1 MYRFIMN
8 KPIQFINRKKELEF
22 LENQIKKPASFVVIY
37 GRRRVGK
44 SELIK
49 QFIKN
54 KKAIYLLSTQE
65 VEKELIGSFSAEVA
79 GYFKDSALKVNP
91 FSQFKQ
97 LAEYLKEKDI
107 ADFILVI
114 DEFPYLVDAN
124 KAIPSILQKY
134 WDTHFSSAGIHIILC
149 GSSIGAMETE
159 VLGRKSPLY
168 GRRTGQWKVDPLPF
182 TEFVKFFP
190 DIEFEKLIEFYSIT
204 GGIPLYILEF
214 DGTKTVYENARTAIA
229 ARGSL
234 LYQETD
240 IILKEELR
248 EPKTYF
254 SILKEIS
261 AGKNTLNE
269 LSNALG
275 VERTALM
282 RYLNTLEE
290 LDLIGLI
297 KPITSEEKS
306 RNTNYILKDNY
317 FKFWFGFIYPFIKDL
332 DSFIF
337 DGFERNFKEN
347 FNTYVGKQF
356 EIVCAEAVKLT
367 NPINST
373 NIGKWWGAYRDTET
387 KDRNIA
393 EIDIISINEQTK
405 EILFVECKW
414 KEKVNARKILV
425 DLKEKAKFVQWN
437 NEKRIEHYTIFAKS
451 FKEKI
456 TEPDLVLFELE
467 DLEKIIKEGERA
479 QYQNPVISTIALDT
493 EPTD

>member
-1 MYRFIMN
+1 MN
-8 KPIQFINRKKELEF
+8 KIIQFINRKKELEF
-22 LENQIKKPASFVVIY
+22 LENQVKKPSSFVVLY

-49 QFIKN
+49 QFIK
-54 KKAIYLLSTQE
+54 KRKAIYLHSTQE
-65 VEKELIGSFSAEVA
+65 VEKELMGSFSVEIAE
-79 GYFKDSALKVNP
+79 YFKDSALKVNP
-91 FSQFKQ
+91 FSQFRQ
-97 LAEYLKEKDI
+97 IAEYLKEKDVS
-107 ADFILVI
+107 DLILVI

-134 WDTHFSSAGIHIILC
+134 WDAHFSSAGFHVILC

-168 GRRTGQWKVDPLPF
+168 GRRTGQWKGDPLPF
-182 TEFVKFFP
+182 AEYVKFFP
-190 DIEFEKLIEFYSIT
+190 KVEFEKLVEFYSIT

-214 DGTKTVYENARTAIA
+214 DGSKSVFENAKTAIA
-229 ARGSL
+229 TRGSL
-234 LYQETD
+234 LYQETG

-275 VERTALM
+275 VERTVLT

-297 KPITSEEKS
+297 KPITSEQKS
-306 RNTNYILKDNY
+306 RNTIYFLKDNY
-317 FKFWFGFIYPFIKDL
+317 FKFWFGFIYPFSKDL

-337 DGFERNFKEN
+337 NGFERNFKEN
-347 FNTYVGKQF
+347 FNSYIGKQF
-356 EIVCAEAVKLT
+356 EIVCMEAVKLT
-367 NPINST
+367 NPIYSSNV
-373 NIGKWWGAYRDTET
+373 GKWWGAYRDIET
-387 KDRNIA
+387 KNRKIA
-393 EIDIISINEQTK
+393 EIDIVSINEKTK

-414 KEKVNARKILV
+414 QEKVNAKKILA
-425 DLKEKAKFVQWN
+425 DLKEKAMFVQWN
-437 NEKRIEHYTIFAKS
+437 NEKRIEHYIIFAKS
-451 FKEKI
+451 FKQKI
-456 TEPDLVLFELE
+456 TEPGLTLLELKDIEKTLKDSESNE
-467 DLEKIIKEGERA
+467 DRTGH
-479 QYQNPVISTIALDT
+479 
-493 EPTD
+493 

>member
-1 MYRFIMN
+1 MN
-8 KPIQFINRKKELEF
+8 MTIQFINRKKELEF
-22 LENQIKKPASFVVIY
+22 LENQMKKPSSFVVLY

-65 VEKELIGSFSAEVA
+65 VEKGLIGSFSVDIAE
-79 GYFKDSALKVNP
+79 YFKDSALKVNP
-91 FSQFKQ
+91 FSQFRQ
-97 LAEYLKEKDI
+97 IAEYLTEKEVSELI
-107 ADFILVI
+107 FVI

-134 WDTHFSSAGIHIILC
+134 WDTHFSSAGFHMILC

-182 TEFVKFFP
+182 AEFVKFFP
-190 DIEFEKLIEFYSIT
+190 NSEFEKLIEFFSIT

-214 DGTKTVYENARTAIA
+214 DGSKTVYENARVAIA
-229 ARGSL
+229 TRGSL

-275 VERTALM
+275 VERTSLI

-290 LDLIGLI
+290 LDLIELI
-297 KPITSEEKS
+297 KPITAKEKS
-306 RNTNYILKDNY
+306 RNTIYFLKDNY
-317 FKFWFGFIYPFIKDL
+317 FKFWFGFIYPFLKDL

-347 FNTYVGKQF
+347 FNSYIGKQF
-356 EIVCAEAVKLT
+356 EIVCMEALKLT
-367 NPINST
+367 NPIKST
-373 NIGKWWGAYRDTET
+373 NVGKWWGAYRDMET
-387 KDRNIA
+387 KDRKIA
-393 EIDIISINEQTK
+393 EIDIVSINEQTK
-405 EILFVECKW
+405 EILFAECKW
-414 KEKVNARKILV
+414 QEKVNTKQILAS
-425 DLKEKAKFVQWN
+425 LKEKANFVQWN

-451 FKEKI
+451 FKQKI
-456 TEPDLVLFELE
+456 AEPDLTLFELK
-467 DLEKIIKEGERA
+467 DIEKIIKECG
-479 QYQNPVISTIALDT
+479 TK
-493 EPTD
+493 

>member
-1 MYRFIMN
+1 MN
-8 KPIQFINRKKELEF
+8 TTIQFINRKKELEF
-22 LENQIKKPASFVVIY
+22 LENQMKKPSSFAVLY

-65 VEKELIGSFSAEVA
+65 VEKELIGSFSVEIAE
-79 GYFKDSALKVNP
+79 YFKDSALKVNP
-91 FSQFKQ
+91 FSQFRQ
-97 LAEYLKEKDI
+97 IAEYLTEKDVSDLI
-107 ADFILVI
+107 FVI

-134 WDTHFSSAGIHIILC
+134 WDTRFLSAGFHMILC

-168 GRRTGQWKVDPLPF
+168 GRRTGQWKLDPLPF
-182 TEFVKFFP
+182 AEFVKFFP
-190 DIEFEKLIEFYSIT
+190 NSEFEKLIEFFSIT

-214 DGTKTVYENARTAIA
+214 DGSKTVYENARAAIA
-229 ARGSL
+229 TRGSL

-248 EPKTYF
+248 EARTYF

-275 VERTALM
+275 AERTSLI

-290 LDLIGLI
+290 LDLIELI
-297 KPITSEEKS
+297 KPITAKQKS
-306 RNTNYILKDNY
+306 RNTIYFLKDNY
-317 FKFWFGFIYPFIKDL
+317 FKFWFGFIYPFSKDL

-347 FNTYVGKQF
+347 FNSYIGKQF
-356 EIVCAEAVKLT
+356 EIVCMEALKLT
-367 NPINST
+367 DPINST
-373 NIGKWWGAYRDTET
+373 NVGKWWGAYRDRET
-387 KDRNIA
+387 KDRKIA
-393 EIDIISINEQTK
+393 EIDIVSINEQTK
-405 EILFVECKW
+405 EILFAECKW
-414 KEKVNARKILV
+414 QEKVNTKQILAS
-425 DLKEKAKFVQWN
+425 LKEKANLVQWN

-451 FKEKI
+451 FKQKI
-456 TEPDLVLFELE
+456 AEPDLTLFELK
-467 DLEKIIKEGERA
+467 DIEKIIK
-479 QYQNPVISTIALDT
+479 
-493 EPTD
+493 

>member
-1 MYRFIMN
+1 M
-8 KPIQFINRKKELEF
+8 
-22 LENQIKKPASFVVIY
+22 
-37 GRRRVGK
+37 
-44 SELIK
+44 
-49 QFIKN
+49 
-54 KKAIYLLSTQE
+54 
-65 VEKELIGSFSAEVA
+65 EKGLIGSFSVDIAE
-79 GYFKDSALKVNP
+79 YFKDSALKVNP

-97 LAEYLKEKDI
+97 IAEYLTEKDVS
-107 ADFILVI
+107 DLILVI

-134 WDTHFSSAGIHIILC
+134 WDTHFSSAGFHMILC

-182 TEFVKFFP
+182 AEFVKFFP
-190 DIEFEKLIEFYSIT
+190 NSEFEKLIEFFSIT

-214 DGTKTVYENARTAIA
+214 DGSKTVYENARAAIA
-229 ARGSL
+229 TRGSL

-275 VERTALM
+275 VERTSLI

-290 LDLIGLI
+290 LDLIELI
-297 KPITSEEKS
+297 KPITAKEKS
-306 RNTNYILKDNY
+306 RNTIYFLKDNY
-317 FKFWFGFIYPFIKDL
+317 FKFWFRFIYPFSKDL

-347 FNTYVGKQF
+347 FNSYIGKQF
-356 EIVCAEAVKLT
+356 EIVCMEALKLT
-367 NPINST
+367 NPIKST
-373 NIGKWWGAYRDTET
+373 NVGKWWGAYRDMET
-387 KDRNIA
+387 KDRKIA
-393 EIDIISINEQTK
+393 KIDIVSINEQTK
-405 EILFVECKW
+405 EILFAECKW
-414 KEKVNARKILV
+414 QEKVNTKQILAS
-425 DLKEKAKFVQWN
+425 LKEKASFVQWN

-451 FKEKI
+451 FKQKI
-456 TEPDLVLFELE
+456 AEPGMTLFDLK
-467 DLEKIIKEGERA
+467 DIEKIIKECPFSFQKLEGDVSR
-479 QYQNPVISTIALDT
+479 YDL
-493 EPTD
+493 

>member
-1 MYRFIMN
+1 M
-8 KPIQFINRKKELEF
+8 L
-22 LENQIKKPASFVVIY
+22 Y

-54 KKAIYLLSTQE
+54 KKAIYLHSTQE
-65 VEKELIGSFSAEVA
+65 VEKELIGSFSVDIAE
-79 GYFKDSALKVNP
+79 YFKDSALMVNP
-91 FSQFKQ
+91 FSQFRQ
-97 LAEYLKEKDI
+97 VAEYLKKKDVSEL
-107 ADFILVI
+107 ILVI

-124 KAIPSILQKY
+124 KATPSILQKY
-134 WDTHFSSAGIHIILC
+134 WDTHFLSAGFHIILC

-182 TEFVKFFP
+182 AEFVKFFP
-190 DIEFEKLIEFYSIT
+190 NTEFEKLIEFYSIT

-214 DGTKTVYENARTAIA
+214 DGSKTVYENARVAIA
-229 ARGSL
+229 TRGSL

-261 AGKNTLNE
+261 NGKNTLNE

-275 VERTALM
+275 VERTTLT

-290 LDLIGLI
+290 LDLIELI

-337 DGFERNFKEN
+337 DGFTRNFKEN

-356 EIVCAEAVKLT
+356 EIVCMEALKQT

-373 NIGKWWGAYRDTET
+373 NLGKWWGAYRDLET
-387 KDRNIA
+387 KDRKIA
-393 EIDIISINEQTK
+393 EIDIVSINEQTK
-405 EILFVECKW
+405 EILFAECKW
-414 KEKVNARKILV
+414 QEKVNAKKILAQ
-425 DLKEKAKFVQWN
+425 LKEKTKFVQWN
-437 NEKRIEHYTIFAKS
+437 NENRIEHYTIFAKS
-451 FKEKI
+451 FKQKI
-456 TEPDLVLFELE
+456 KEPGLTLFELK
-467 DLEKIIKEGERA
+467 DMDITIK
-479 QYQNPVISTIALDT
+479 
-493 EPTD
+493 

>member
-1 MYRFIMN
+1 MN
-8 KPIQFINRKKELEF
+8 KFIQFINRKKELEF
-22 LENQIKKPASFVVIY
+22 LENQIKKPSSFVVLY

-65 VEKELIGSFSAEVA
+65 VEKELIESFSSEIAE
-79 GYFKDSALKVNP
+79 YFEDRALKVNP
-91 FSQFKQ
+91 FSKFRQI
-97 LAEYLKEKDI
+97 AEYLIDKNTANLI
-107 ADFILVI
+107 IVI

-134 WDTHFSSAGIHIILC
+134 WDTHLSSAGLHMILC
-149 GSSIGAMETE
+149 GSSIGAMETQ

-182 TEFVKFFP
+182 AEFVKFFP
-190 DIEFEKLIEFYSIT
+190 DAGFEKIIEFYSIT

-214 DGTKTVYENARTAIA
+214 DGRKTVFENAITAIA
-229 ARGSL
+229 TRGSL

-254 SILKEIS
+254 SILKELS
-261 AGKNTLNE
+261 AGKNTSNE

-275 VERTALM
+275 VERTSLT

-290 LDLIGLI
+290 LDLIELI
-297 KPITSEEKS
+297 KPITAKKKS
-306 RNTNYILKDNY
+306 RNTIYSLKDNY

-356 EIVCAEAVKLT
+356 EMVCMEAVRSA
-367 NPINST
+367 NPIKST
-373 NIGKWWGAYRDTET
+373 NIGKWWGAYRDIET
-387 KDRNIA
+387 KEKKIA
-393 EIDIISINEQTK
+393 EIDLVSINEQTK

-414 KEKVNARKILV
+414 QEKVNARHILAE
-425 DLKEKAKFVQWN
+425 LKEKAKYVLWN
-437 NEKRIEHYTIFAKS
+437 NEKRIEHYAIFARS
-451 FKEKI
+451 FKQKI
-456 TEPDLVLFELE
+456 VEPGLILIDLK
-467 DLEKIIKEGERA
+467 DLEKSHS
-479 QYQNPVISTIALDT
+479 V
-493 EPTD
+493 

>member
-1 MYRFIMN
+1 MN
-8 KPIQFINRKKELEF
+8 MTIQFINRKKELEF
-22 LENQIKKPASFVVIY
+22 LENQMKKPSSFVVLY

-65 VEKELIGSFSAEVA
+65 VEKGLIGSFSVDIAE
-79 GYFKDSALKVNP
+79 YFKDSALKVNP
-91 FSQFKQ
+91 FSQFRQ
-97 LAEYLKEKDI
+97 IAEYLTEKEVSELI
-107 ADFILVI
+107 FVI

-134 WDTHFSSAGIHIILC
+134 WDTHFSSAGFHMILC

-182 TEFVKFFP
+182 AEFVKFFP
-190 DIEFEKLIEFYSIT
+190 NSEFEKLIEFFSIT

-214 DGTKTVYENARTAIA
+214 DGSKTVYENARVAIA
-229 ARGSL
+229 TRGSL

-275 VERTALM
+275 VERTSLI

-290 LDLIGLI
+290 LDLIELI
-297 KPITSEEKS
+297 KPITAKEKS
-306 RNTNYILKDNY
+306 RNTIYFLKDNY
-317 FKFWFGFIYPFIKDL
+317 FKFWFGFIYPFLKDL

-347 FNTYVGKQF
+347 FNSYIGKQF
-356 EIVCAEAVKLT
+356 EIVCMEALKLT
-367 NPINST
+367 NPIKST
-373 NIGKWWGAYRDTET
+373 NVGKWWGAYRDMET
-387 KDRNIA
+387 KDRKIA
-393 EIDIISINEQTK
+393 EIDIVSINEQTK
-405 EILFVECKW
+405 EILFAECKW
-414 KEKVNARKILV
+414 QEKVNTKQILAS
-425 DLKEKAKFVQWN
+425 LKEKANFVQWN

-451 FKEKI
+451 FKQKI
-456 TEPDLVLFELE
+456 AEPDLTLFELK
-467 DLEKIIKEGERA
+467 DIEKIIKERG
-479 QYQNPVISTIALDT
+479 TK
-493 EPTD
+493 

>member
-1 MYRFIMN
+1 MN
-8 KPIQFINRKKELEF
+8 KRIQFINRKKELEF
-22 LENQIKKPASFVVIY
+22 LENQIKNSASFVVLY

-54 KKAIYLLSTQE
+54 KKSIYLLSTQE
-65 VEKELIGSFSAEVA
+65 VEKELIGSFSVEIAE
-79 GYFKDSALKVNP
+79 YFNDSALKVNP
-91 FSQFKQ
+91 FSQFRQ
-97 LAEYLKEKDI
+97 IAEYLKEKDVSEL
-107 ADFILVI
+107 ILVI
-114 DEFPYLVDAN
+114 DDFPYLVDAN

-134 WDTHFSSAGIHIILC
+134 WDTHFSSAGFHIILC

-168 GRRTGQWKVDPLPF
+168 GRRSGQWKVDPLPF

-190 DIEFEKLIEFYSIT
+190 NTEFEKLVEFYSIT

-214 DGTKTVYENARTAIA
+214 DGSKTVYENARIAIA
-229 ARGSL
+229 SRGSL

-275 VERTALM
+275 VERTVLT

-297 KPITSEEKS
+297 KPITAEEKS

-317 FKFWFGFIYPFIKDL
+317 FKFWFGFIYPYIKDL

-337 DGFERNFKEN
+337 DGFTRNFKEN

-356 EIVCAEAVKLT
+356 EIVCMEVVKLI
-367 NPINST
+367 NPVNST
-373 NIGKWWGAYRDTET
+373 NVGKWWGAYRDIET
-387 KDRNIA
+387 KDRKIA
-393 EIDIISINEQTK
+393 EIDIISMNEHTK
-405 EILFVECKW
+405 EIMFVECKW
-414 KEKVNARKILV
+414 KEKVNARQTLY

-437 NEKRIEHYTIFAKS
+437 NETRIEHYTIFAKS
-451 FKEKI
+451 FKQKI
-456 TEPDLVLFELE
+456 TEPGLRLFDLK
-467 DLEKIIKEGERA
+467 DIDKTIKEYEGKR
-479 QYQNPVISTIALDT
+479 S
-493 EPTD
+493 

>member
-1 MYRFIMN
+1 MNMVIMN

-22 LENQIKKPASFVVIY
+22 LETQMKRPGSFVVLY

-65 VEKELIGSFSAEVA
+65 VEKELIGSFSIEIAE
-79 GYFKDSALKVNP
+79 YFKDSALKVNP
-91 FSQFKQ
+91 FSKFREI
-97 LAEYLKEKDI
+97 AEYLKEKEI
-107 ADFILVI
+107 SELILVI

-134 WDTHFSSAGIHIILC
+134 WDTHFSRAGFHIILC

-168 GRRTGQWKVDPLPF
+168 GRRSGQWKVDPLPF
-182 TEFVKFFP
+182 SEFVKFFP
-190 DIEFEKLIEFYSIT
+190 NADFEKLVEFYSIT
-204 GGIPLYILEF
+204 GGIPLYIIEF
-214 DGTKTVYENARTAIA
+214 DGKKTVYENAKTAIA
-229 ARGSL
+229 TRGSL

-275 VERTALM
+275 VERTALT

-290 LDLIGLI
+290 LDLIELI
-297 KPITSEEKS
+297 KPITAKEKS
-306 RNTNYILKDNY
+306 RNTIYFLKDNY
-317 FKFWFGFIYPFIKDL
+317 FKFWFRFIYPLIKDL

-356 EIVCAEAVKLT
+356 EVVCMEALKLT

-373 NIGKWWGAYRDTET
+373 NAGKWWGAYRDLET
-387 KDRNIA
+387 KERKIA

-414 KEKVNARKILV
+414 QEKVNARKILA
-425 DLKEKAKFVQWN
+425 DLKEKAKLVQWN
-437 NEKRIEHYTIFAKS
+437 NEKRIEHYAIFAKS
-451 FKEKI
+451 FKQKT
-456 TEPDLVLFELE
+456 TEHGMILFELE
-467 DLEKIIKEGERA
+467 DIEKTMK
-479 QYQNPVISTIALDT
+479 
-493 EPTD
+493 